1 MHEKDAQARPSSLEQ
16 QDAGAE
22 LGHLV
27 SSLEDKRELNRSF
40 KGGSSGP
47 AYKAASQ
54 NRKPYPLEEIAM
66 TKNAPADPN
75 ATLTLQTVTEA
86 PHVADELYLN
96 RKATIFDDLSLI
108 GALLFGEPIPET
120 LTDEVEPDRRH

>member
-1 MHEKDAQARPSSLEQ
+1 
-16 QDAGAE
+16 
-22 LGHLV
+22 
-27 SSLEDKRELNRSF
+27 
-40 KGGSSGP
+40 
-47 AYKAASQ
+47 
-54 NRKPYPLEEIAM
+54 M